1 MTSTDDP
8 TDERELR
15 RREAWR
21 WVLHMTSGD
30 AKKVDIVALERWC
43 AQSPLHGEAFA
54 HASGRWRAF
63 GPAMENVA
71 RQHGAMAVGHVSEG
85 GHVFG
90 VGQTVGRRAFLGGAL
105 AASAAGVTVLA
116 IRPPFGLWPSF
127 DELAADYRTATG
139 EQHRIALADRVSVE
153 LNTRTSVNIREAAS
167 DDVDRVELISGETAV
182 ATGSHK
188 IEVIAAS
195 GRAWARTAQFNV
207 RYEGGEVCVTCLG
220 GSVQVEQ
227 RGQSAIVQQNQQVSY
242 TQHSLGQMTAI
253 DPAVVMA
260 WRDGDIF
267 FQNQPLLHVID
278 EVNRYRPGKIVLMNE
293 GLGRR
298 RVTAHFKLDRL
309 EVVITQLRETFGA
322 RVTQLPGG
330 ITLVS

>member
-1 MTSTDDP
+1 MTSIDDP
-8 TDERELR
+8 TDERELL

-21 WVLHMTSGD
+21 WVLHVTSGE
-30 AKKVDIVALERWC
+30 AKKADIAAVERWC
-43 AQSPLHGEAFA
+43 ARSPLHAEAFA

-71 RQHGAMAVGHVSEG
+71 RQHDATAA

-90 VGQTVGRRAFLGGAL
+90 MGQAVGRRAFLGGGL
-105 AASAAGVTVLA
+105 AASAAGVAVLA
-116 IRPPFGLWPSF
+116 IRPPFDLWPSF

-153 LNTRTSVNIREAAS
+153 LNTRTSVNIRKAAS
-167 DDVDRVELISGETAV
+167 DDADRVELISGETAV

-195 GRAWARTAQFNV
+195 GRAWAHTAQFNV
-207 RYEGGEVCVTCLG
+207 RYDGAEVCVTCLG

-242 TQHSLGQMTAI
+242 TQRSVGQVTAI
-253 DPAVVMA
+253 DPAVVMG
-260 WRDGDIF
+260 WRNGDIF
-267 FQNQPLLHVID
+267 FENQPLSHVID
-278 EVNRYRPGKIVLMNE
+278 EINRYRPGKIVLMNV
-293 GLGRR
+293 GLGHRK
-298 RVTAHFKLDRL
+298 VTARFKLDRL
-309 EVVITQLRETFGA
+309 EVVISQLRETFGA
-322 RVTQLPGG
+322 RVTLLPGG